1 MGLLGEFL
9 VYFADNVL
17 VNIVACAA
25 CYLGTDLIPILAK
38 QPLHNEVL
46 GLIINWV
53 LTLLLWAVSRR
64 MIKKYS
70 GESSDEESGEDNSD
84 KKAAWN
90 HILAMAPWIA
100 RVGAINLFAQF
111 GVVVNAYTANDEYYG
126 RRFVYYCC
134 IFVVM
139 FSLVWLM
146 SRAWAKQEDAGA
158 DLLSLPVFVLD
169 TVNGSLLSTSGKAVH
184 FVCSVIA
191 VAVAG
196 PSVNATLIS
205 YVIMEVIMGSIT
217 VFILGYCLPRF
228 SLKTTQDKVSHTV
241 LAYLAT
247 YSWAFT
253 FVDFLWWY
261 FYTYLGSFALYW
273 AAMAGLLVVALV
285 LAAVCGNFYG
295 GPGAISK
302 TFANM
307 LVWTIG
313 FGAWWGWCQVMADV
327 DTWATDNYGAQ
338 SLFFVNLAILVGL
351 FTVTALVYV
360 SSNHEDMLSH
370 DFERANPIPSEAV
383 AFGRDVLLGAV
394 NKVGARALFLPEQHE
409 GEQEMQE
416 LAES

>member
-1 MGLLGEFL
+1 
-9 VYFADNVL
+9 
-17 VNIVACAA
+17 
-25 CYLGTDLIPILAK
+25 
-38 QPLHNEVL
+38 
-46 GLIINWV
+46 
-53 LTLLLWAVSRR
+53 
-64 MIKKYS
+64 
-70 GESSDEESGEDNSD
+70 
-84 KKAAWN
+84 
-90 HILAMAPWIA
+90 
-100 RVGAINLFAQF
+100 
-111 GVVVNAYTANDEYYG
+111 
-126 RRFVYYCC
+126 
-134 IFVVM
+134 
-139 FSLVWLM
+139 
-146 SRAWAKQEDAGA
+146 
-158 DLLSLPVFVLD
+158 
-169 TVNGSLLSTSGKAVH
+169 
-184 FVCSVIA
+184 
-191 VAVAG
+191 
-196 PSVNATLIS
+196 
-205 YVIMEVIMGSIT
+205 
-217 VFILGYCLPRF
+217 
-228 SLKTTQDKVSHTV
+228 
-241 LAYLAT
+241 
-247 YSWAFT
+247 
-253 FVDFLWWY
+253 
-261 FYTYLGSFALYW
+261 
-273 AAMAGLLVVALV
+273 MAGLLVVALV